1 MASNYITLRINGARA
16 TIILNRPDQHN
27 KLGVEELDTLVA
39 MLDHVDNLPECR
51 VLVVTGIGSKT
62 FCSGFDLGQIS
73 TTDWTLDPIERAVN
87 RLEQLHIP
95 TICAFN
101 GSVYGGG
108 TELALACDFR
118 IGIKGM
124 RLHLPAA
131 EIGVHYGIRG
141 LYRFY
146 SHLGL
151 GATKRIFLAAE
162 RFGSEELLR
171 IGYLDRLVE
180 LAKLDDETH
189 DLAQQFATLAPLA
202 VRGMKQALNQIARG
216 NLNENEVEKAIT
228 QCFAST
234 DLSEGIAAKRE
245 NRDPKFT
252 GR

>member
-1 MASNYITLRINGARA
+1 MASNYITLKIDGARA
-16 TIILNRPDQHN
+16 TIALNRPDQHN
-27 KLGVEELDTLVA
+27 KLGVEELDILVA
-39 MLDHVDNLPECR
+39 TLDQVENLPDCR
-51 VLVVTGIGSKT
+51 VLILTGTGSKT

-73 TTDWTLDPIERAVN
+73 TTDWTLDPFERAVT
-87 RLEQLHIP
+87 RLEQLPIP
-95 TICAFN
+95 TICALN

-124 RLHLPAA
+124 QLHLPAA
-131 EIGVHYGIRG
+131 EIGVHYGVKG
-141 LYRFY
+141 LHRFY

-151 GATKRIFLAAE
+151 GAAKRILLAAE
-162 RFGSEELLR
+162 RIGSEDLLLM
-171 IGYLDRLVE
+171 GYLDRLVDSAE
-180 LAKLDDETH
+180 LDDQTIN
-189 DLAQQFATLAPLA
+189 LAQRLATLAPLA

-216 NLNENEVEKAIT
+216 NLNENEVKKAIT

-234 DLSEGIAAKRE
+234 NLSEGIAAKSE